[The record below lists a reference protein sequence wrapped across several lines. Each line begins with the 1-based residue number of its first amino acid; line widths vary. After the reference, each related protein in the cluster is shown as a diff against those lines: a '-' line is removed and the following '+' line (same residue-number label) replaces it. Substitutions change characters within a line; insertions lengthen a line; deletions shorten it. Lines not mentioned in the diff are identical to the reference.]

1 MKMFEDKEEVKKA
14 MDLKLF
20 GLDGFESPDD
30 DILESSIEMA
40 ENQIQIFPE
49 HDEISERFSKTLNYG
64 KLPAT
69 DRPSLPLTKLA
80 VDQFTGVGLDALGE
94 KLGRLDMAR
103 AAEMTRTACVG
114 PSSLVLALLYLDR
127 LRKRNPDYLT
137 SISSADLFLVSMM
150 VASKFL
156 HDDGE
161 EDEVFNDE
169 WAQSGGMDAKEMN
182 KLEIEFLTAID
193 WRIFVNTEEFQDAVK
208 KVERD
213 ISVKGVTA
221 RGWAT
226 YTELAVLSGH
236 PGVRDIWRMFCELT
250 LRMSALCTAAYT
262 AGFLSL
268 LASVT
273 LLERTPLGPTS
284 VSDSVT
290 TLSDIINASPSAS
303 INDNSTA
310 SLVPETPAFT
320 DSLDDIA
327 EVIDRL
333 DGVISQPRVTA
344 ADLLTAS
351 LIVSS
356 LSSGMAAS
364 NLNDEFEFDTVSK
377 DPKDASTDSSEDEM
391 KANYTRSLW
400 LSEESFKDGEN
411 KTRGHFGDWETGG
424 TWQTQ
429 SNSYSDFNLDL
440 SAVKWKNLMLD
451 AKTTQTAL
459 SSYLGRCPVLKWG
472 SSWLLD
478 QKHYLGVNNQPLSFI
493 PLHG

>member
-1 MKMFEDKEEVKKA
+1 
-14 MDLKLF
+14 
-20 GLDGFESPDD
+20 
-30 DILESSIEMA
+30 
-40 ENQIQIFPE
+40 
-49 HDEISERFSKTLNYG
+49 
-64 KLPAT
+64 
-69 DRPSLPLTKLA
+69 
-80 VDQFTGVGLDALGE
+80 
-94 KLGRLDMAR
+94 MAR

-127 LRKRNPDYLT
+127 LRRRNPDYLT

-182 KLEIEFLTAID
+182 KLEIEFLAAID

-213 ISVKGVTA
+213 ISAKGVTA

-262 AGFLSL
+262 AGLLSL

-284 VSDSVT
+284 VSNSVT
-290 TLSDIINASPSAS
+290 TLSDIMTASSTTAS
-303 INDNSTA
+303 IDDDSTA
-310 SLVPETPAFT
+310 SFVPETPAFT
-320 DSLDDIA
+320 DNLDDIT
-327 EVIDRL
+327 EVMDSL
-333 DGVISQPRVTA
+333 ETVISQPRVTA

-356 LSSGMAAS
+356 LSSGMSAS
-364 NLNDEFEFDTVSK
+364 NLNDDFDPDSK
-377 DPKDASTDSSEDEM
+377 EPEDVNIDTTEDQM

-400 LSEESFKDGEN
+400 LSEVSFKDGEN
-411 KTRGHFGDWETGG
+411 NTRGHYGGWEAGG

-429 SNSYSDFNLDL
+429 SNTYSDFNLDL
-440 SAVKWKNLMLD
+440 SSVKWKNLMLD
-451 AKTTQTAL
+451 AKATPNVL
-459 SSYLGRCPVLKWG
+459 SSYLGRCPVLKRG

-478 QKHYLGVNNQPLSFI
+478 KKHFLEANNQPLSFI

>member
-1 MKMFEDKEEVKKA
+1 
-14 MDLKLF
+14 
-20 GLDGFESPDD
+20 
-30 DILESSIEMA
+30 
-40 ENQIQIFPE
+40 
-49 HDEISERFSKTLNYG
+49 
-64 KLPAT
+64 
-69 DRPSLPLTKLA
+69 
-80 VDQFTGVGLDALGE
+80 
-94 KLGRLDMAR
+94 MAR

-127 LRKRNPDYLT
+127 LRRRNPDYLT

-182 KLEIEFLTAID
+182 RLEIEFLAAID

-213 ISVKGVTA
+213 ISAKGVTA

-262 AGFLSL
+262 AGLLSL

-284 VSDSVT
+284 VSNSVT
-290 TLSDIINASPSAS
+290 TLSDIITASSSTSAS
-303 INDNSTA
+303 IDDDSTA
-310 SLVPETPAFT
+310 SFVPETPAFT
-320 DSLDDIA
+320 DNLGDITEVMDSL
-327 EVIDRL
+327 ET
-333 DGVISQPRVTA
+333 VISQPRVTA

-356 LSSGMAAS
+356 LSSGMSASIS
-364 NLNDEFEFDTVSK
+364 NLNDDFEFDSDSK
-377 DPKDASTDSSEDEM
+377 DPEDANSDDIEDEL

-400 LSEESFKDGEN
+400 LSEVSFKDGEN
-411 KTRGHFGDWETGG
+411 KTRGHFGGWETGG

-440 SAVKWKNLMLD
+440 SSVKWKNLMLD
-451 AKTTQTAL
+451 AKTTKTAL

-478 QKHYLGVNNQPLSFI
+478 QKHHLEVNNKPLSFI